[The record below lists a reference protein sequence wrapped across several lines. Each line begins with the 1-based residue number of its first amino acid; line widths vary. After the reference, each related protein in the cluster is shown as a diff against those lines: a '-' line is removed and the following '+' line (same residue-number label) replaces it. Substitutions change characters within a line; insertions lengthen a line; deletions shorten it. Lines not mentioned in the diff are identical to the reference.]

1 MSIAILGGGN
11 MGLAIA
17 RGLLKARRIA
27 PEALT
32 FGTPHPE
39 KVPIAELGCR
49 ALADNAQAVAGAE
62 VVVLAVKPRLVAEVL
77 REVVG
82 SLAPGA
88 LILSVA
94 AGVTL
99 AALREALGVAA
110 PGNLVRAM
118 PNTAVSLGEGVVAY
132 AAETPEAAARADEL
146 LSALGLALRLEET
159 RFSAVT
165 ALSGCGIAHA
175 LRFLRAAQE
184 AGVQMGLSAQAAGE
198 IFAQTMVGAARLV
211 LENKSHPEAE
221 VDRVC
226 TPGGLT
232 IRGLNAMDARGFTG
246 AVVAGILASGTN

>member
-17 RGLLKARRIA
+17 RGLLKANRIA
-27 PEALT
+27 PESLT

-39 KVPIAELGCR
+39 KVPSAELGCR

-62 VVVLAVKPRLVAEVL
+62 VAILAVKPRLVAEVL
-77 REVVG
+77 REVSG
-82 SLAPGA
+82 HLAPGA
-88 LILSVA
+88 LVLSVA
-94 AGVTL
+94 AGVSL
-99 AALREALGVAA
+99 AALREALGPAA

-132 AAETPEAAARADEL
+132 AAESPEGAVRAGEL
-146 LSALGLALRLEET
+146 LSALGLALPLAEAH
-159 RFSAVT
+159 FPAFT

-198 IFAQTMVGAARLV
+198 IFAQTMVGAAQLV
-211 LENKSHPEAE
+211 LENHSHPEAE

-232 IRGLNAMDARGFTG
+232 IRGLNAMEARGFTG
-246 AVVAGILASGTN
+246 AVVAGILASDAN